1 VISIKGHAVSLV
13 NLSDVL
19 GLTPKMPTSEQKFKT
34 DTFSMPVIILGSGD
48 KRIAFIVDDIIN
60 ELEVLVK
67 NLGRQLKRVPNISG
81 ATILGTGR
89 VSILIVEDSLTA
101 RTLLKNILEASGYI
115 IKTAIDGK
123 DGYNQIRSRA
133 FDAVVSDVE
142 MPRMNGFELTK
153 KIRSDQSRSETPVI
167 LVTNLDSR
175 VDRERGIEAGADAY
189 IVKSSF
195 DRSNLLDVIERLI

>member
-1 VISIKGHAVSLV
+1 ML
-13 NLSDVL
+13 
-19 GLTPKMPTSEQKFKT
+19 
-34 DTFSMPVIILGSGD
+34 
-48 KRIAFIVDDIIN
+48 KRIDAKKS
-60 ELEVLVK
+60 EVQK
-67 NLGRQLKRVPNISG
+67 
-81 ATILGTGR
+81 
-89 VSILIVEDSLTA
+89 SILIVEDSLTA

-115 IKTAIDGK
+115 VKTAIDGE
-123 DGYNQIRSRA
+123 DGYNQIKSHA

-153 KIRSDQSRSETPVI
+153 KIRADQSRSETPVI

-175 VDRERGIEAGADAY
+175 VDRERGIDAGADAY